1 LFPQCVCPYYED
13 SVSPSYS
20 AHQTQL
26 PTYSLFAQVQTSC
39 GYGVPLLSPS
49 SPTKP
54 LQDRE
59 TLGHWAGKTVSDN
72 KMVEYR
78 AKNNA
83 YSLDN
88 LPGLKAGRKTRGEWL
103 WVADARAFAVR
114 LWNQVDGLV
123 VGFVLA
129 FVVIDLLH
137 LAGIRINGVL
147 ADWR

>member
-1 LFPQCVCPYYED
+1 
-13 SVSPSYS
+13 
-20 AHQTQL
+20 L